1 MKKGIARKGFCH
13 YVQSLLA
20 TPNYFLKLSLSTSSA
35 LNSVRTGVASGPF
48 SVSSMTML
56 TAALQRLV
64 SLLSRLVM
72 VGVAHWARM
81 ELLQPMTGMF
91 LWLCRAAR

>member
-1 MKKGIARKGFCH
+1 
-13 YVQSLLA
+13 
-20 TPNYFLKLSLSTSSA
+20 
-35 LNSVRTGVASGPF
+35 
-48 SVSSMTML
+48 MTML